1 MTPSPRQR
9 IYKVHC
15 LRPMFENHLQV
26 TCCLLLTRIVC
37 RASWH
42 PCQLRNSYT
51 CSMTHICILVPVQI
65 LLANSDAWD
74 LPIAAH
80 RPQLCGKGTADELL
94 AQRLQKKLNHL
105 HGILANVTRFET
117 AGDPRQCVCITV
129 HKRSFRSL
137 RCI

>member
-1 MTPSPRQR
+1 MLPFVDQNS
-9 IYKVHC
+9 
-15 LRPMFENHLQV
+15 LQ
-26 TCCLLLTRIVC
+26 
-37 RASWH
+37 S
-42 PCQLRNSYT
+42 QLAPVPVEEQLYVFNDTYLYT
-51 CSMTHICILVPVQI
+51 CACAD
-65 LLANSDAWD
+65 LLANSNAWD

-117 AGDPRQCVCITV
+117 TGDPRQCVCITV